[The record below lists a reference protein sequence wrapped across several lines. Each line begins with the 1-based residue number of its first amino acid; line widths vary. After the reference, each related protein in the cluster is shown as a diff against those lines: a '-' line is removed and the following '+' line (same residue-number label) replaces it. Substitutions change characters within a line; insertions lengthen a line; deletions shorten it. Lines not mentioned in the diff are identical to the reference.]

1 VRALARSCV
10 PRSDAAIAR
19 IGDPTYTAPDVVATV
34 VAVERTHGRAT
45 LAKCRGST
53 AMSLTIAAVGAVA
66 AALFDTSIAP
76 YLRIGGAQPDLVLV
90 FAVIWTVVVG
100 FEGGVIWA
108 FVGGLFIDLL
118 APRPLGSTA
127 FALLLTVGVAAI
139 IGRIMVRG
147 RYARPIIAVFV
158 CSLMYSTLYLFLT
171 RALKGPIPLDEGL
184 AAIVP
189 TATLDTIIALLIAP
203 IIVRLHERSAQRER
217 VDW

>member
-1 VRALARSCV
+1 
-10 PRSDAAIAR
+10 
-19 IGDPTYTAPDVVATV
+19 
-34 VAVERTHGRAT
+34 
-45 LAKCRGST
+45 
-53 AMSLTIAAVGAVA
+53 MSLTIAAVGAVA

-108 FVGGLFIDLL
+108 FVGGLLIDLL

-127 FALLLTVGVAAI
+127 FALLLTVGVAALL
-139 IGRIMVRG
+139 GRIMVRG
-147 RYARPIIAVFV
+147 RYARPIIAVFL
-158 CSLMYSTLYLFLT
+158 CSLMYSTLYLLLT
-171 RALKGPIPLDEGL
+171 RALKGPVPLDDGI

-189 TATLDTIIALLIAP
+189 TATLDAIFALLIAP
-203 IIVRLHERSAQRER
+203 IFVRLHERSAERER

>member
-1 VRALARSCV
+1 
-10 PRSDAAIAR
+10 
-19 IGDPTYTAPDVVATV
+19 
-34 VAVERTHGRAT
+34 
-45 LAKCRGST
+45 
-53 AMSLTIAAVGAVA
+53 MSLTIAAVGAVA

-108 FVGGLFIDLL
+108 FVGGLLIDLL

-127 FALLLTVGVAAI
+127 FALLLTVGVAALL
-139 IGRIMVRG
+139 GRLMVRG

-158 CSLMYSTLYLFLT
+158 CSLMFSTLYLLIT
-171 RALKGPIPLDEGL
+171 RAFDGPFPMDDGI

-189 TATLDTIIALLIAP
+189 TATLNTIFACFIAP
-203 IIVRLHERSAQRER
+203 IVVRLHERSAERER